1 MRTAAT
7 LVMCGL
13 LLLAGAFDAS
23 GQSFQGGIRGAV
35 RDANGVIPG
44 AEITLTNQD
53 TNVARTTVSN
63 EVGEY
68 NFPNV
73 APGTYTL
80 KAALTGFKTFERAGI
95 RIGTQQ
101 FITLDLPLEVGNIQ
115 ESITVTGD
123 APLIETSNASTG
135 GTLDREALESL
146 PAPGRNAFMI
156 GVTVPTVMPVGDPQF
171 NRQQDQ
177 TNASRVSLGGGGLR
191 ANNYLLDGVPITEL
205 RGRAILNPTIEA
217 IEEVKVQVHT
227 YDAEMGRTGGGVFN
241 VTAKS
246 GTNAF
251 HGSGFYQTR
260 PVWGQSENFFNE
272 KAGLSKEETGLAD
285 AYYRLY
291 GGGVGGPIVQNRTF
305 FWAATEGYRSGTTRN
320 LAEIWPSVKQRD
332 GDFSTSTVNGEAV
345 RLFNPY
351 CRGGSNS
358 RCPSSGTGSVAT
370 GGEFTN
376 AIIPRDH
383 PAASAVGFNI
393 LNEFPTEAV
402 TGPMAAN
409 EDNEPNAVGTA
420 TVVDKADMFTFKGEH
435 KFSDT
440 WSFTGLYIYNK
451 TDEPGSTLM
460 QADKL
465 YLANTAEWFGPLRRR
480 PHVLAFN
487 NTNVLNNTTVLTLRY
502 GWSTWQDSC
511 DKQAFSPGLASL
523 GFSPNFVN
531 GLGAGGSDTFPRL
544 TFNEAG
550 EYGGWGG
557 APVRW
562 DSPYSINGTLTKLW
576 GSHSFKVGADFR
588 RLALQGYSSEQVG
601 GQFFFSPSFTSRS
614 GVGGHDFASVLLG
627 VPFEGEAPDGPGLLE
642 WFTKYWGMYVQ
653 DDFRVNSRFTLNY
666 GLRVEHEDGL
676 REIENRQTVAFD
688 RDVVNPI
695 DPLVPKTGLLAGQTL
710 RGGLIYAGVDGAP
723 TEQGDPP
730 ALKVAPRVGMTYA
743 LNDRT
748 VLRSGYGMF
757 YAPWNYQLFDSR
769 SDRLLAHHD
778 DAAVVG

>member
-73 APGTYTL
+73 TPGTYTL
-80 KAALTGFKTFERAGI
+80 KAALTGFKTFERAGV

-146 PAPGRNAFMI
+146 PAPGRNAFMMA
-156 GVTVPTVMPVGDPQF
+156 VTVPTVMAVGDPQF

-191 ANNYLLDGVPITEL
+191 ANNYLLDGVPISEL

-320 LAEIWPSVKQRD
+320 LAEIWPSVNQRAGRFLHLD
-332 GDFSTSTVNGEAV
+332 GQRRTGAPLQSVLPGRCRTPVARQAAPVRSRRAASSRMPSSRAIIRPPARWGSIFSTSGRPKRSPARWPRTRTTSPTPSA
-345 RLFNPY
+345 R
-351 CRGGSNS
+351 R
-358 RCPSSGTGSVAT
+358 PSST
-370 GGEFTN
+370 
-376 AIIPRDH
+376 R
-383 PAASAVGFNI
+383 
-393 LNEFPTEAV
+393 PT
-402 TGPMAAN
+402 
-409 EDNEPNAVGTA
+409 
-420 TVVDKADMFTFKGEH
+420 
-435 KFSDT
+435 
-440 WSFTGLYIYNK
+440 
-451 TDEPGSTLM
+451 
-460 QADKL
+460 
-465 YLANTAEWFGPLRRR
+465 
-480 PHVLAFN
+480 
-487 NTNVLNNTTVLTLRY
+487 
-502 GWSTWQDSC
+502 C
-511 DKQAFSPGLASL
+511 
-523 GFSPNFVN
+523 
-531 GLGAGGSDTFPRL
+531 
-544 TFNEAG
+544 
-550 EYGGWGG
+550 
-557 APVRW
+557 
-562 DSPYSINGTLTKLW
+562 
-576 GSHSFKVGADFR
+576 
-588 RLALQGYSSEQVG
+588 
-601 GQFFFSPSFTSRS
+601 SPSRLSTSS
-614 GVGGHDFASVLLG
+614 
-627 VPFEGEAPDGPGLLE
+627 PTPG
-642 WFTKYWGMYVQ
+642 
-653 DDFRVNSRFTLNY
+653 R
-666 GLRVEHEDGL
+666 
-676 REIENRQTVAFD
+676 
-688 RDVVNPI
+688 
-695 DPLVPKTGLLAGQTL
+695 
-710 RGGLIYAGVDGAP
+710 
-723 TEQGDPP
+723 
-730 ALKVAPRVGMTYA
+730 
-743 LNDRT
+743 
-748 VLRSGYGMF
+748 
-757 YAPWNYQLFDSR
+757 
-769 SDRLLAHHD
+769 
-778 DAAVVG
+778 